1 MHIDNRTLEEIVMSA
16 TSIRLMMLPLFAYTI
31 TAADPIAPAP
41 PREAAGTMQDAASSA
56 VQPIQLAQTGCSSR
70 GGCR

>member
-16 TSIRLMMLPLFAYTI
+16 TSIRLMMLALFAYTI

-41 PREAAGTMQDAASSA
+41 PREAAGPMQDAAA
-56 VQPIQLAQTGCSSR
+56 PAAQPTQLAQTGCSSR